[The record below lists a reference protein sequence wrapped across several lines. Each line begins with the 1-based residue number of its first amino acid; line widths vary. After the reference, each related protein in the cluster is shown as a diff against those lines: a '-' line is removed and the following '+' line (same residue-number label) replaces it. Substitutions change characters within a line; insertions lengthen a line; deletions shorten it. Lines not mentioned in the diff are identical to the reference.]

1 MSKSTIAIRTLLPI
15 HVPLSLNPGI
25 NRRASEFDEG
35 LRKQLAKHTDL
46 SLPKPKQTQEYES
59 VNADSWESRLCIWQ
73 RPDLNPDLKVHVFA
87 NSIAVAELKLN
98 VPYNNDHEALE
109 KDCQRLSKELMD
121 ELYPELVLA
130 IERFVAQDDEDLF
143 TLLPDWQQDLKVFWI
158 SRTIMLKQEQLQ
170 EQSIKD
176 LLNNWLS
183 HTHRPQ
189 DAADIIATKK
199 DHSLTWLNYVLV
211 DYRDP
216 WDIVEGVV
224 EGVVE
229 EIVEEGEGGNEKG
242 VGMARPEAKQK
253 EDPRLDAMILAQY
266 YYTAQEYCNQ
276 RLSASIDSAYNHDSI
291 EEVQEQLSDSRLISR
306 LHQVDYYEHL
316 KFLTRPKRLL
326 LEGILDCWDYSA
338 LQDNSQRMIDICS
351 SRIEEVES
359 RKRERAS
366 RLTDFLLVALSFF
379 AVFELSLYLMELSR
393 EMMSRPALSYTDE
406 NSSLFLE
413 VIANVDTDVMFG
425 TGFALTL
432 LLVLVYQFI
441 KSRE

>member
-1 MSKSTIAIRTLLPI
+1 MSNSTIAIRTLLPI
-15 HVPLSLNPGI
+15 HVPLSVNPGI
-25 NRRASEFDEG
+25 NRRASEFDES
-35 LRKQLAKHTDL
+35 LRSQLAKHPDL
-46 SLPKPKQTQEYES
+46 SLPKPKQAQEYES
-59 VNADSWESRLCIWQ
+59 ANVDSWESRLCIWQ
-73 RPDLNPDLKVHVFA
+73 RPDLSPDLKVHVFA

-158 SRTIMLKQEQLQ
+158 SRTIMLEQEQLQ

-189 DAADIIATKK
+189 DAADIIANKK

-216 WDIVEGVV
+216 SAIETEDKSEDG
-224 EGVVE
+224 
-229 EIVEEGEGGNEKG
+229 GENGIDNPSPA
-242 VGMARPEAKQK
+242 ARQK

-291 EEVQEQLSDSRLISR
+291 EDVQEQLSDSRLISR

>member
-1 MSKSTIAIRTLLPI
+1 MSNSTITIRTLLPI
-15 HVPLSLNPGI
+15 HVPLSVNPGI
-25 NRRASEFDEG
+25 NRRASEFDES
-35 LRKQLAKHTDL
+35 LRSQLTRHPDL
-46 SLPKPKQTQEYES
+46 SLPKPKQAQEYES
-59 VNADSWESRLCIWQ
+59 TNVDSWESRLCIWQ
-73 RPDLNPDLKVHVFA
+73 RPDLNPDLKVHVFT
-87 NSIAVAELKLN
+87 NSIAVAELRLN

-130 IERFVAQDDEDLF
+130 IERFVAQDDEGLF
-143 TLLPDWQQDLKVFWI
+143 MLLPDWQQDLKVFWI
-158 SRTIMLKQEQLQ
+158 SRTIMLEQEQLQ
-170 EQSIKD
+170 EQRIKD
-176 LLNNWLS
+176 LLSNWLS

-189 DAADIIATKK
+189 DAADIIAAKK

-211 DYRDP
+211 DYLDP
-216 WDIVEGVV
+216 SDIVQDD
-224 EGVVE
+224 
-229 EIVEEGEGGNEKG
+229 EEGKENEADNSG
-242 VGMARPEAKQK
+242 PAAKQK

-291 EEVQEQLSDSRLISR
+291 EDVQEQLSDSRLISR

-432 LLVLVYQFI
+432 LLVLIYQFI

>member
-1 MSKSTIAIRTLLPI
+1 M
-15 HVPLSLNPGI
+15 
-25 NRRASEFDEG
+25 
-35 LRKQLAKHTDL
+35 
-46 SLPKPKQTQEYES
+46 
-59 VNADSWESRLCIWQ
+59 
-73 RPDLNPDLKVHVFA
+73 HVFA

-143 TLLPDWQQDLKVFWI
+143 TQLPDWQQDLKVFWI
-158 SRTIMLKQEQLQ
+158 SRTIMLEREQLQ

-176 LLNNWLS
+176 LLNDWLS

-216 WDIVEGVV
+216 CAI
-224 EGVVE
+224 
-229 EIVEEGEGGNEKG
+229 EIEDKSEDGGENGIDNPSPG
-242 VGMARPEAKQK
+242 AKQK

-291 EEVQEQLSDSRLISR
+291 EDVQEQLSDSRLISR